1 MNGVAVIMNCA
12 LDNRS
17 IASGAAP
24 YPATPQSYMVRSKAS
39 RLASQASVTI
49 ALALIGCVSGL
60 PTRTI
65 AASPQARAPVSKTV
79 GDDIAIVVGDQFSK
93 DYSGGGM
100 RRVSANSEACYTSLK
115 GVTGDARTAAY
126 RCILYDIVAYRLD
139 TGMRERFRSQG
150 WNPGPASPYLS
161 DEAFQARRL
170 QTAKAYFQL
179 ICRSHCLVVA
189 DERNPKF
196 VAFVLQR
203 YLHGD
208 LSGIP

>member
-24 YPATPQSYMVRSKAS
+24 YPAPPQGYMVRSKAS
-39 RLASQASVTI
+39 RLASQVSVTI

-93 DYSGGGM
+93 DYSSGGM
-100 RRVSANSEACYTSLK
+100 RRVSANSEACYASLK
-115 GVTGDARTAAY
+115 GAVRTAAY
-126 RCILYDIVAYRLD
+126 HCILYDIVAYRLD

-161 DEAFQARRL
+161 DEAFKARRL
-170 QTAKAYFQL
+170 QTAKTYFQSSLETQRRYFSDRAITVIL
-179 ICRSHCLVVA
+179 IKAETALA
-189 DERNPKF
+189 DRLKKMKPE
-196 VAFVLQR
+196 
-203 YLHGD
+203 
-208 LSGIP
+208 S